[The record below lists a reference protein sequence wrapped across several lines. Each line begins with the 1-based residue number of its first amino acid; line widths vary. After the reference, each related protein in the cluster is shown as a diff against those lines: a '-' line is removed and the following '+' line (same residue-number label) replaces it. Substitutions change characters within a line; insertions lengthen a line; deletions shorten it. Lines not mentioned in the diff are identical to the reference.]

1 MSSPVKTDDTVP
13 TPQANADH
21 LYDNL
26 NSPTYE
32 MASEVQ
38 ETSPML
44 DDPEVK
50 ERQMQ
55 EWRVELEKVEQEIT
69 TLRQVLGS
77 KVRYASELKRKLG
90 ISPLQEMKQD
100 FSEGLKF
107 IKESDTYQRTNQ
119 KLHEL
124 NDRIA
129 SSKVYQKTSAAAK
142 SAVEKTS
149 NVASSIG
156 ASVSRKLGDIRNS
169 DTFKS
174 LEVKVE
180 STYASV
186 KAKVTGS
193 KSETSFEEALQSET
207 NRVNAGNDAA
217 SKEMTSKLPEEKVP
231 L

>member
-1 MSSPVKTDDTVP
+1 MSSPVKTDDNVP

-32 MASEVQ
+32 MASEAQ
-38 ETSPML
+38 DSSPMI
-44 DDPEVK
+44 DDPEAK
-50 ERQMQ
+50 ERQMR
-55 EWRVELEKVEQEIT
+55 EWRAELEKVEQEIT

-107 IKESDTYQRTNQ
+107 IKESDT
-119 KLHEL
+119 
-124 NDRIA
+124 
-129 SSKVYQKTSAAAK
+129 YQKTSAAAK

-207 NRVNAGNDAA
+207 NRMNAGNEDA
-217 SKEMTSKLPEEKVP
+217 SKEKEMTGKLPEEKVP